1 MLAADMSLGSDSA
14 TMLAQL
20 PGLANHGLSNQQ
32 ALDVMHCVKR
42 NKIPWRQVLECF
54 PPQVKDDLTE
64 GKFITFFTGE

>member
-20 PGLANHGLSNQQ
+20 PGLATHGLSNQQ
-32 ALDVMHCVKR
+32 ALDVINCVKR
-42 NKIPWRQVLECF
+42 NKIPWRQVLGCF
-54 PPQVKDDLTE
+54 PQVKDDMTE